1 MSGTKVRKQKRQR
14 PRGASAAPP
23 GQVAVQAAT
32 PPRARP
38 ALPPKLDALLN
49 RIPFIARRRA
59 LQFDRRDVLSA
70 RPFRNELIEWEVREP
85 DEDARESV
93 PAVVLRVPRRGDR
106 WGQMLNRFFEGPSHR
121 QVILDELGTDVWQM
135 CDGQTSIEALIRAL
149 AKKHKL
155 ERREVEL
162 SLTLYLKTLAKRGF
176 IGLHVE
182 RE

>member
-14 PRGASAAPP
+14 VRGAPPAPAARE
-23 GQVAVQAAT
+23 VAREPA
-32 PPRARP
+32 PRRVGL
-38 ALPPKLDALLN
+38 ALPPKVNALLN
-49 RIPFIARRRA
+49 RIPFFARRRA
-59 LQFDRRDVLSA
+59 MQFDRRDVLSA

-85 DEDARESV
+85 DQDARESV